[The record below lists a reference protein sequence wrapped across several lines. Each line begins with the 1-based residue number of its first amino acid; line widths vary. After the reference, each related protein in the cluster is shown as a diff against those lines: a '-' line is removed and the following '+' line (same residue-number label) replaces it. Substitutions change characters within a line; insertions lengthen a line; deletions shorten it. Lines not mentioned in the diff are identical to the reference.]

1 MFWKILHQSVW
12 FIRNNEKGK
21 SLTSLF
27 CCYVRYFLSAP
38 IAAFLCSCI
47 SPDFFAIRFVINILS
62 YFITDYFVCFRTPA
76 ITYRVRF
83 SAIRA
88 YDIILIC
95 TGNFFIAI
103 GIRIV
108 TGFCA
113 AFICCRTSATTGI
126 FFGGSDRAGFFTTRF
141 A

>member
-1 MFWKILHQSVW
+1 M
-12 FIRNNEKGK
+12 RKG
-21 SLTSLF
+21 SLWLPFF

-47 SPDFFAIRFVINILS
+47 SPDFFAMRFTVKIRP

-95 TGNFFIAI
+95 TGNFIIVTI

-126 FFGGSDRAGFFTTRF
+126 FFGGSGRAGFFTTRF
-141 A
+141 T